1 MAKALNPL
9 LSLRKTSI
17 ASNPKKCAGATTTT
31 TTTTTTTGIGTAVTG
46 AGATTTGIADTGIT
60 GITGTGEVM
69 GARVVRIM

>member
-1 MAKALNPL
+1 MARALNPL
-9 LSLRKTSI
+9 LSRRKTSI
-17 ASNPKKCAGATTTT
+17 ASNPKKCAGATTT

>member
-1 MAKALNPL
+1 MARALNPL
-9 LSLRKTSI
+9 LSRRKTSI
-17 ASNPKKCAGATTTT
+17 ASNPKKCAGA
-31 TTTTTTTGIGTAVTG
+31 TTTTGIGTAVTG

>member
-1 MAKALNPL
+1 MARALNPL
-9 LSLRKTSI
+9 LSRRKTSI
-17 ASNPKKCAGATTTT
+17 ASNPKKCAGAT